1 MLNIRKHVIRMKL
14 LFMIKTIKDAEQ
26 EGVLENCIY
35 NADCLD
41 LMPHIKSKSIDM
53 VLADLPFDKRITI

>member
-1 MLNIRKHVIRMKL
+1 
-14 LFMIKTIKDAEQ
+14 MIKTIKDAEQ

-41 LMPHIKSKSIDM
+41 LMPHM
-53 VLADLPFDKRITI
+53 QVVELPARWQNN